1 MKKSLFIICLLLSL
15 SFAIAEFS
23 QSERLVNAPKE
34 INKDQKVFR
43 VAILTPVT
51 HPSLEQIQQG
61 FCETLTRQGADR
73 YQFTVYNAQGNQTLM
88 RSELEGISGKHY
100 DLILAIG
107 TQAAKMSKEVLT
119 KKQQTTPLVFAAVP
133 NPENHHLQ
141 SESVSEGFVTG
152 VSEVTDY
159 SKQMELLAHLKPNLK
174 SVLLVYDPTNAGL
187 DRDKIAVENKLAAMG
202 IRLIPIEVF
211 KTNEIKQKVSPF
223 IHEVDV
229 VMTLKD
235 NTVVAGLE
243 TLVKLC
249 HTNQTLLM
257 TSDLDSP
264 LKGAAIGF
272 GVKEYD
278 FGAEAAKKAHFILH
292 DGLPPHQIPITA
304 VDQFK
309 LKVNA
314 KSMAQQGLQLDPFLH
329 YLIEHGEGL

>member
-1 MKKSLFIICLLLSL
+1 MKKSLIIICLLLGL
-15 SFAIAEFS
+15 SFAIAEFFQDKS
-23 QSERLVNAPKE
+23 IDSDTDATTN
-34 INKDQKVFR
+34 QKLFR
-43 VAILTPVT
+43 VAVLTPVT

-61 FCETLTRQGADR
+61 FCETLTHNGIDR
-73 YQFTVYNAQGNQTLM
+73 YQFTVYNAQGSQTLM
-88 RSELEGISGKHY
+88 RSELEEMSSKRY
-100 DLILAIG
+100 DLIFAIG

-119 KKQQTTPLVFAAVP
+119 KKHQTTPLVFAAVP
-133 NPENHHLQ
+133 NPEEHHLVQ
-141 SESVSEGFVTG
+141 SESTPNGFVTG
-152 VSEVTDY
+152 ISEITDY
-159 SKQMELLAHLKPNLK
+159 SKQMDLLAHLKPDLK

-187 DRDKIAVENKLAAMG
+187 DRDRIIVENKLSTMG

-249 HTNQTLLM
+249 HTTQTLLM
-257 TSDLDSP
+257 ASDLDSP

-278 FGAEAAKKAHFILH
+278 FGVEAAKKARLILH
-292 DGLPPHQIPITA
+292 DGLSPHQIPVTA

-309 LKVNA
+309 LKFNTL
-314 KSMAQQGLQLDPFLH
+314 SMAQQGLPLDPFLH
-329 YLIEHGEGL
+329 YLIENGEGI

>member
-1 MKKSLFIICLLLSL
+1 MKKSLLIISLLLGL

-23 QSERLVNAPKE
+23 QSERLVNTPNE
-34 INKDQKVFR
+34 TNKDQKIFK
-43 VAILTPVT
+43 VAILTPIT

-61 FCETLTRQGADR
+61 FSETLIRQGVDH

-88 RSELEGISGKHY
+88 RSELEDVTNKSY
-100 DLILAIG
+100 DLVFAIG

-119 KKQQTTPLVFAAVP
+119 KKQLTTPLVFAAVP
-133 NPENHHLQ
+133 NPEEHHL
-141 SESVSEGFVTG
+141 VSSGNEGFVTG
-152 VSEVTDY
+152 VREVTDY
-159 SKQMELLAHLKPNLK
+159 AKQLELLVRLKPDLK
-174 SVLLVYDPTNAGL
+174 NVLLVYDPTNAGL
-187 DRDKIAVENKLAAMG
+187 DQDKQEVEKTLKAMG
-202 IRLIPIEVF
+202 IRLISIEVF
-211 KTNEIKQKVSPF
+211 KTNEIKQKVLPF
-223 IHEVDV
+223 IRETDV

-249 HTNQTLLM
+249 HANHCLLM

-278 FGAEAAKKAHFILH
+278 FGSEAAKKALSILQ
-292 DGLPPHQIPITA
+292 DGLFPHQIPVTA

-309 LKVNA
+309 LKINA
-314 KSMAQQGLQLDPFLH
+314 KSMAQQGLQLDPFLS
-329 YLIEHGEGL
+329 YLIENGEGL